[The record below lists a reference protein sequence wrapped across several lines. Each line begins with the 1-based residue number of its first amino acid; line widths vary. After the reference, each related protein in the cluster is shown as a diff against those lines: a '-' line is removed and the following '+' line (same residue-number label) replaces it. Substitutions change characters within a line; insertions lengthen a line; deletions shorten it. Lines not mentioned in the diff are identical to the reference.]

1 MATTS
6 IDNFI
11 ATNALT
17 TAINTPIAAKVHIVE
32 ADVTL
37 TTIPSFANIT
47 LKQRNPTPVTT

>member
-47 LKQRNPTPVTT
+47 LTPRNPTPVTT

>member
-17 TAINTPIAAKVHIVE
+17 TAIHTPIAAKAHIVE
-32 ADVTL
+32 ADVTP
-37 TTIPSFANIT
+37 TIIPSFANIT
-47 LKQRNPTPVTT
+47 PAPRNPTPVTT